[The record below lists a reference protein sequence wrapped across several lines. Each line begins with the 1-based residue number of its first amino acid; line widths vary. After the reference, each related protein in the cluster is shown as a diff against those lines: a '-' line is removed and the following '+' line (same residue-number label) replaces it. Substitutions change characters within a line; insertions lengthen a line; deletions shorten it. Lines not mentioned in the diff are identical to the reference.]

1 MRGCVSWLRHGRLG
15 EGNLMSALEDLLAF
29 HIKAYGLPT
38 PEREYRISKDRK
50 FRFDFAFEASRV
62 VVECQG
68 GIYIKSG
75 HTTPSGITRDAEKI
89 NYATLHGWHILVV
102 TADHVK
108 SGQAIQWIKAALE
121 LYPPF

>member
-1 MRGCVSWLRHGRLG
+1 
-15 EGNLMSALEDLLAF
+15 MSALENTLAM
-29 HIKAYGLPT
+29 HIRAYGLPT
-38 PEREYRISKDRK
+38 PEREYKMVNDRK
-50 FRFDFAFEASRV
+50 FRWDFAWPACRLV
-62 VVECQG
+62 CECSG

-75 HTTPSGITRDAEKI
+75 HTTPSGINRDAEKI
-89 NYATLHGWHILVV
+89 NLATLNGWHSLVV